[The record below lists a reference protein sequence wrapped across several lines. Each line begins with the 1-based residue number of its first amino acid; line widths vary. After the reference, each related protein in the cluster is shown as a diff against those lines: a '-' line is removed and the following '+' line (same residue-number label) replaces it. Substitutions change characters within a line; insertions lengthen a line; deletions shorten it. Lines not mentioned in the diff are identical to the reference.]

1 MDSAEF
7 DKFADEYL
15 AVHAR
20 NIAITGEQPEFFAEY
35 KVRDVYEILAAEG
48 RPVARIL
55 DFGAGIGNSAMYFG
69 SYFADARL
77 VCVDVSLRS
86 LMLGRQRC
94 TEGAEFVAFDGST
107 LPFADGSVDLVFA
120 GCVFHHIPQERH
132 VPILKELRR
141 VLVPGGMLS
150 VFEHNPL
157 NPLTVHAVQ
166 ACPFDD
172 NAVLI
177 RAGAMRARLRQ
188 AGFEVPS
195 LRYRIFFP
203 HALRG
208 FRPLERRLTRLPLGA
223 QYHVFATR

>member
-1 MDSAEF
+1 V
-7 DKFADEYL
+7 L
-15 AVHAR
+15 A
-20 NIAITGEQPEFFAEY
+20 
-35 KVRDVYEILAAEG
+35 
-48 RPVARIL
+48 
-55 DFGAGIGNSAMYFG
+55 
-69 SYFADARL
+69 
-77 VCVDVSLRS
+77 
-86 LMLGRQRC
+86 
-94 TEGAEFVAFDGST
+94 
-107 LPFADGSVDLVFA
+107 
-120 GCVFHHIPQERH
+120 
-132 VPILKELRR
+132 
-141 VLVPGGMLS
+141 PGGMLS

-157 NPLTVHAVQ
+157 NPLTVYAVQ

-208 FRPLERRLTRLPLGA
+208 LRPLERRLTRLPLGA

>member
-1 MDSAEF
+1 MESAEF

-20 NIAITGEQPEFFAEY
+20 NIVITGEQPEFFAEY
-35 KVRDVYEILAAEG
+35 KVRDVHEILVAEG
-48 RPVARIL
+48 RAVARIL
-55 DFGAGIGNSAMYFG
+55 DFGAGIGNSAVYFW
-69 SYFADARL
+69 SYFAEARL
-77 VCVDVSLRS
+77 VCVGVSLRS
-86 LMLGRQRC
+86 LVLGRQGC
-94 TEGAEFVAFDGST
+94 TEGAEFVAFDGAT
-107 LPFADGSVDLVFA
+107 LPFADGSVDLAFA
-120 GCVFHHIPQERH
+120 GCVFHHIPHEKH
-132 VPILKELRR
+132 GPILKELRR
-141 VLVPGGMLS
+141 VLAAGGMLS

-166 ACPFDD
+166 DCPFDVS
-172 NAVLI
+172 AVLI

-188 AGFEVPS
+188 AGFELPS

-208 FRPLERRLTRLPLGA
+208 LRRLERRLARLPLGA